1 MDISDN
7 PQIGTDQWPNRNSP
21 TGGDGTPLDD
31 IPCTNPVPDDYHV
44 HVHLS
49 IFVNGEAKSVPKEVG
64 FVSQAGGSRCI
75 YWLHTHDKSG
85 KLHVEGDA
93 PRAYTLG
100 EFFRIWGQPLEST
113 NVAGYTGLPI
123 RMFLV
128 EADGTT
134 ATQVDAADWD
144 GIELTSH
151 RQLTIEIGTPID
163 AIPTYT
169 WDSH

>member
-1 MDISDN
+1 M
-7 PQIGTDQWPNRNSP
+7 
-21 TGGDGTPLDD
+21 
-31 IPCTNPVPDDYHV
+31 
-44 HVHLS
+44 
-49 IFVNGEAKSVPKEVG
+49 
-64 FVSQAGGSRCI
+64 
-75 YWLHTHDKSG
+75 
-85 KLHVEGDA
+85 

-144 GIELTSH
+144 AIELTSH